1 MTTVNTSITLKKGD
15 VLKHT
20 FLKVEP
26 GTGAIELA
34 RKYFPPNVEYHD
46 ALEIAAALIDG
57 HFEGIDDPKVRRCAH
72 CGYYYRDK
80 TKNNSSV
87 ICSKECASG
96 KDIVLKAWRREV
108 RKVGKVRRLSWLDLH
123 YASSYK
129 GDPLEYPFWSSDW
142 HMFEYDRKR
151 KVYSFGDDFEQYVAQ
166 QKRKA
171 EMGGKRKTAEQID
184 YDGYNVPR
192 NIHVKLGGH
201 VGYGKVTVIKQ
212 SREKIEAELLARY
225 GAKKLQQERVRA
237 QMAALGRYK
246 I

>member
-1 MTTVNTSITLKKGD
+1 MAAINTNIKLKKGD
-15 VLKHT
+15 VLKST
-20 FLKVEP
+20 FLKVAP
-26 GTGAIELA
+26 GAGAVDLA
-34 RKYFPPNVEYHD
+34 QRYYFFNMVDYDE
-46 ALEIAAALIDG
+46 LEIAAALVDG
-57 HFEGIDDPKVRRCAH
+57 HFEGVDDPKVRRCAH
-72 CGYYYRDK
+72 CGYYYRDR
-80 TKNNSSV
+80 TKNNMSV
-87 ICSKECASG
+87 TCSKECASG

-108 RKVGKVRRLSWLDLH
+108 RKDDKVHRLTWLDLH

-129 GDPLEYPFWSSDW
+129 GEPLEYPFWRNDW

-212 SREKIEAELLARY
+212 NREKIEAELLARY

>member
-1 MTTVNTSITLKKGD
+1 MTAINTKIILKKGD
-15 VLKHT
+15 VLTHT
-20 FLKVEP
+20 FLKVTP
-26 GTGAIELA
+26 GTGAVEFA
-34 RKYFPPNVEYHD
+34 RRYFPINVEYHD
-46 ALEIAAALIDG
+46 ALEIATAVIDG
-57 HFEGIDDPKVRRCAH
+57 HFEGVDDSKVRRCAH

-87 ICSKECASG
+87 TCSKECGTG
-96 KDIVLKAWRREV
+96 KDVVLKAWRREV
-108 RKVGKVRRLSWLDLH
+108 RKVGKVRRLTWLDLH
-123 YASSYK
+123 YASSYQ
-129 GDPLEYPFWSSDW
+129 GEPLEYPFWSSDW

-184 YDGYNVPR
+184 YDGYNAPR
-192 NIHVKLGGH
+192 NIYVKLGGS
-201 VGYGKVTVIKQ
+201 VGYGKVTVFKKG
-212 SREKIEAELLARY
+212 RGEVEADLLARY

>member
-1 MTTVNTSITLKKGD
+1 MAAINTNIKLKKGD
-15 VLKHT
+15 ILKST

-26 GTGAIELA
+26 GAGAVDLA
-34 RKYFPPNVEYHD
+34 QRYYFFNMANRDE
-46 ALEIAAALIDG
+46 LEIAEALVDG
-57 HFEGIDDPKVRRCAH
+57 RFEGVDDPKVRRCAH

-80 TKNNSSV
+80 TKNNMSV
-87 ICSKECASG
+87 TCSKECASG
-96 KDIVLKAWRREV
+96 KDIVLKSWRREV

-123 YASSYK
+123 YASSYQ
-129 GDPLEYPFWSSDW
+129 GEPLEYPFWSSDW

-184 YDGYNVPR
+184 YDGYNTPR
-192 NIHVKLGGH
+192 NIYVKLGGS
-201 VGYGKVTVIKQ
+201 VGYGKETVIKR
-212 SREKIEAELLARY
+212 SREDIEADLLARY
-225 GAKKLQQERVRA
+225 GAKKLQQERIRA

-246 I
+246 F

>member
-1 MTTVNTSITLKKGD
+1 MTAINTNIKLKKGD
-15 VLKHT
+15 VLKST
-20 FLKVEP
+20 FLKVAP
-26 GTGAIELA
+26 GAGAVDLA
-34 RKYFPPNVEYHD
+34 QRYYFFNMVNYDE
-46 ALEIAAALIDG
+46 LEIATALIDG
-57 HFEGIDDPKVRRCAH
+57 NFKGVDDPKVRRCAH

-80 TKNNSSV
+80 TKNNMSV
-87 ICSKECASG
+87 TCSKECASG

-108 RKVGKVRRLSWLDLH
+108 RKDDKLRRLTWLDLH

-129 GDPLEYPFWSSDW
+129 GEPLEYPFWRSDW

-171 EMGGKRKTAEQID
+171 EIGGKRKTAEQID

-192 NIHVKLGGH
+192 NIHVKLSGN

-212 SREKIEAELLARY
+212 SREEIESELLARY